1 MNYIKLW
8 LLQNGSGYF
17 GEAFKDKS
25 YQIRHYM
32 YGYDVKM
39 LNSGDETI
47 RFSSLV
53 LMMLKE
59 CPATVVICH
68 RLS

>member
-1 MNYIKLW
+1 MAR
-8 LLQNGSGYF
+8 YF

-25 YQIRHYM
+25 YQIRHYMEETM

-53 LMMLKE
+53 LMMLKA
-59 CPATVVICH
+59 CLATVVICH
-68 RLS
+68 PPP